1 MFGIFRKKSKVEK
14 LKIKYK
20 KLIAEAHKYSKV
32 NRKLSDRKMVE
43 ANEILN
49 QIDQLNKSE

>member
-14 LKIKYK
+14 LKLKYK

>member
-14 LKIKYK
+14 LKLKYK
-20 KLIAEAHKYSKV
+20 KLIEEAHKYSKV